1 MQYSVQRE
9 TMRGIA
15 DAVRGLAYTDAQ
27 MTPDEIIDEINEHTL
42 GIPLS
47 PDICG
52 KMANGKWV
60 RPADWPDIAALFE
73 EIGEDEDCAYLTYK
87 LSRYP
92 DGAWI
97 GIDGQADTWVVERG
111 HIENGV
117 FIADEA
123 HEVSGRSKFIQLL
136 NSEYGDVQ
144 LWRIRTIS
152 GHMDNFGFTQNGTS
166 GNLLYN
172 QLQPCVEAVIH
183 FPYYISLGSIRGMQT
198 NTGYRSLVTI
208 WMERIALSI
217 ATKLPVTAIHEQTF
231 SNGYCLCEIDLSKMD
246 TSQWTV
252 FSSYYTFGNCFNL
265 QYLDLSPLDL
275 NGWSAYGGIRE
286 TFVNCYKLKKI
297 KFGNWDTTNWVT
309 NQLYAVFNGCYSLQE
324 LDLSW
329 VNSSNWEINTMID
342 FVNNCKSLKRIIGFN
357 DLDTANWPLGSLYRT
372 FQDAS
377 NLEEVDMS
385 RMDISNWSITD
396 AAGCFSRCYSLK
408 KIKLPTGL
416 GGKSTRAN
424 GNIIPVECRLLTDY
438 DGTDNGYSHNLS
450 SNFSLSTTSLK
461 NILINLPTVTAAT
474 TITLGSALLSK
485 LTAEQIAVATQKGW
499 TVA

>member
-52 KMANGKWV
+52 KMANGKWM
-60 RPADWPDIAALFE
+60 RPADWPDIATLFD

-117 FIADEA
+117 FIADET
-123 HEVSGRSKFIQLL
+123 HEVSGRGKFIQLL

-144 LWRIRTIS
+144 LWRVRTTS

-166 GNLLYN
+166 GNLFYN
-172 QLQPCVEAVIH
+172 QLQPCVEAVVH
-183 FPYYISLGSIRGMQT
+183 FPYYTSLGSIRGMQV

-217 ATKLPVTAIHEQTF
+217 ATKRPVTAMHEQTF

-246 TSQWTV
+246 TSQWTS
-252 FSSYYTFGNCFNL
+252 FASYYTFGNCFNL

-275 NGWSAYGGIRE
+275 NGWGAYGGMRE
-286 TFVNCYKLKKI
+286 TFINCYRLKKI

-309 NQLYAVFNGCYSLQE
+309 NQLYAVFNSCYSLQE

-329 VNSSNWEINTMID
+329 VNSSNWGITTMID
-342 FVNNCKSLKRIIGFN
+342 LFNNCKSMKRI
-357 DLDTANWPLGSLYRT
+357 DLNVFDTSNWPLASLYRT
-372 FQDAS
+372 FQDAN

-385 RMDISNWSITD
+385 DMDISNWSINDST
-396 AAGCFSRCYSLK
+396 GCFSRCYSLK
-408 KIKLPTGL
+408 KIKHPSGL

-424 GNIIPVECRLLTDY
+424 GNIIPAECRMLTDY